1 MTGGHGRPVL
11 LAAAGLHMVT
21 QSALAPFYPA
31 LFRAAYGVEALA
43 ATGLFLVACQVSAVV
58 ALPLWGRACRRVPL
72 ARLVTAGQ
80 TAAVLLTAALVL
92 APSYAV
98 FTGVSV
104 LLVAAKAVVLLAY
117 PGLARSHPRG
127 VLPGVVQYVAV
138 LHAAS
143 VAATLLGGLVVSVP
157 DPRTAL
163 PLLAVVEAVL
173 LVACV
178 RLLRPVAGP
187 AGAAGPA
194 APAGGDVW
202 RLAGYVLLTAVAVY
216 AARPYFTEYVTDAGA
231 SAGTATLLFVLPH
244 LAVLALLPVA
254 GRLRARLGG
263 RPLLRYG
270 MLVAAAGLAAQAAV
284 TDPGWL
290 AAARLVFGAGLAL
303 GQVALDER
311 VIRASGSGAAYS
323 VVAMGQT
330 AGLLLAPMV
339 ATAAATAAL
348 WAPLPVCGALL
359 CVLAVAAPGRGRSAA
374 AAAAVSPAAVASAVT
389 PPARVTPPAA
399 VPSAAGGQA
408 PPGAERVGTAPPAP
422 PVPAAETAPAVLPQQ
437 RRAPG
442 PTAPA
447 PGPATG
453 AAAGAAT
460 GAAAWARPEGG
471 PPAATPPPAGRPV
484 LPLAAA
490 PLPPAPTTPMSQPPP
505 TVQAPA
511 AAPGVPPGAVPGTGS
526 AAPPGSVPAVRP

>member
-1 MTGGHGRPVL
+1 MTGAHGRPVL

-43 ATGLFLVACQVSAVV
+43 ATGLFLVVCQVSAVV
-58 ALPLWGRACRRVPL
+58 ALPLWGRATRRVPL

-80 TAAVLLTAALVL
+80 SAAVLLAAGLVL

-163 PLLAVVEAVL
+163 PLLALLEAVL
-173 LVACV
+173 LVACL
-178 RLLRPVAGP
+178 RLLRPGRAEAP
-187 AGAAGPA
+187 AGPA
-194 APAGGDVW
+194 AAATAGTGGGAVDGPAGGIADGAGGRTGAVVGAVW
-202 RLAGYVLLTAVAVY
+202 RPALYVLLTAVAVY
-216 AARPYFTEYVTDAGA
+216 AARPYFTEYATGAGA
-231 SAGTATLLFVLPH
+231 SAATATLLFVLPH
-244 LAVLALLPVA
+244 VAVLALLPA
-254 GRLRARLGG
+254 AARLRARLGG
-263 RPLLRYG
+263 RRLLRYG

-290 AAARLVFGAGLAL
+290 AVTRLVFGAGLAL

-311 VIRASGSGAAYS
+311 VIVATGSGAAYS

-330 AGLLLAPMV
+330 AGLLLAPLV
-339 ATAAATAAL
+339 ATGAATAAL
-348 WAPLPVCGALL
+348 WAPLLAGGALL
-359 CVLAVAAPGRGRSAA
+359 CVLALAAP
-374 AAAAVSPAAVASAVT
+374 VA
-389 PPARVTPPAA
+389 P
-399 VPSAAGGQA
+399 
-408 PPGAERVGTAPPAP
+408 APPAG
-422 PVPAAETAPAVLPQQ
+422 PAALHGASRPPRAVPRVPLPHGRERLAEGARGRGAVSAFVLP
-437 RRAPG
+437 
-442 PTAPA
+442 T
-447 PGPATG
+447 
-453 AAAGAAT
+453 
-460 GAAAWARPEGG
+460 
-471 PPAATPPPAGRPV
+471 PAGGAPVGSSRPSGIE
-484 LPLAAA
+484 PE
-490 PLPPAPTTPMSQPPP
+490 TKE
-505 TVQAPA
+505 
-511 AAPGVPPGAVPGTGS
+511 
-526 AAPPGSVPAVRP
+526 

>member
-1 MTGGHGRPVL
+1 MTGAHGRPVL

-43 ATGLFLVACQVSAVV
+43 ATGLFLVVCQVSAVV

-80 TAAVLLTAALVL
+80 TAAVLLSAALVL

-173 LVACV
+173 LVACL
-178 RLLRPVAGP
+178 RLLRPAAGP
-187 AGAAGPA
+187 TGAAGPA

-270 MLVAAAGLAAQAAV
+270 MLVAAAGLTAQAAV

-290 AAARLVFGAGLAL
+290 AVARLVFGAGLAL

-339 ATAAATAAL
+339 ATAAASAAL

-359 CVLAVAAPGRGRSAA
+359 CVLAVAAPGGGRSTA
-374 AAAAVSPAAVASAVT
+374 AAAAVPSAAVASAVT
-389 PPARVTPPAA
+389 PPAT
-399 VPSAAGGQA
+399 VPSAAGGQVS
-408 PPGAERVGTAPPAP
+408 PGAERVGTAPPAP
-422 PVPAAETAPAVLPQQ
+422 PAVPAAETAPAVLPQQ

-442 PTAPA
+442 PVVP
-447 PGPATG
+447 
-453 AAAGAAT
+453 AAGAAT
-460 GAAAWARPEGG
+460 GAAAGAAARVRPEGG
-471 PPAATPPPAGRPV
+471 PPTATPPPGGRPA

-490 PLPPAPTTPMSQPPP
+490 PLPPA
-505 TVQAPA
+505 
-511 AAPGVPPGAVPGTGS
+511 
-526 AAPPGSVPAVRP
+526 